1 MAEGQARVLAA
12 LDAAREGACVGCLAT
27 AAGLKVP
34 EVREAVTWLLQTG
47 EAVEGPFG
55 VCPVCEK
62 PRVVIRRAGNLET
75 GSPAP
80 P

>member
-1 MAEGQARVLAA
+1 MGLRL
-12 LDAAREGACVGCLAT
+12 
-27 AAGLKVP
+27 LKVP
-34 EVREAVTWLLQTG
+34 EAVMWLLQTG
-47 EAVEGPFG
+47 EAVKGHFG
-55 VCPVCEK
+55 VCPVWEK